1 MRIAYDESS
10 RGLMIAFGDPKAYS
24 ESQEVAPGVVVD
36 FDKKGR
42 PLAIELEDA
51 AAVTD
56 TTSLMSL
63 VAPFIQSGADLR
75 TFRDSVGMTQQKLG
89 DALGVPRNTIARWE
103 RDDMPIEKPQLL
115 SLALRGLVAGGK
127 SEVRDSLIP
136 EIIGRA
142 AKTSP
147 LQRDSIIAD
156 KVHVK
161 CEPAPVVHRNAAR
174 GKFVDAGVGRPA
186 REPRRSASSKK
197 KAK

>member
-10 RGLMIAFGDPKAYS
+10 RGLMIAFGDPDAYS

-63 VAPFIQSGADLR
+63 VAPFIRSGADLR
-75 TFRDSVGMTQQKLG
+75 TFRDSMGMTQQELG
-89 DALGVPRNTIARWE
+89 EALGVPRNTIARWE

-115 SLALRGLVAGGK
+115 SLALRGLVAGAT
-127 SEVRDSLIP
+127 STNREDMASP
-136 EIIGRA
+136 RA
-142 AKTSP
+142 AKKLASHQGPIVHDALSTGAKIRDAIIFRHAATS
-147 LQRDSIIAD
+147 RIVNKKEA
-156 KVHVK
+156 
-161 CEPAPVVHRNAAR
+161 
-174 GKFVDAGVGRPA
+174 RPA
-186 REPRRSASSKK
+186 TTKRRDAPTKK
-197 KAK
+197 R